1 MIFIDVG
8 PYWSWWYQPRE
19 VTCEGKK
26 KTDALFK
33 TFGLFISFHSSEG
46 QTHHPPSS
54 AALTTTREL
63 SDSSGPGPAVQGL
76 QGICVVLRRCFCKP
90 GDLLPSSPIPYPF
103 SSKNNDERS
112 RWGEQDEKQDL
123 VSYWMENC
131 TSMLQREMVAGPQI
145 SKSTVATAGVK
156 QRAELLREA
165 SLQSLSIQSS
175 TSDCSKEWWGYTTV

>member
-8 PYWSWWYQPRE
+8 PYWSWWYQPGE
-19 VTCEGKK
+19 VTCEGK

-33 TFGLFISFHSSEG
+33 TFALFISFHSSEG

-54 AALTTTREL
+54 AALTMTREV
-63 SDSSGPGPAVQGL
+63 SDSSGPGLAVQGL
-76 QGICVVLRRCFCKP
+76 QGICVVLRRCFCKT

-103 SSKNNDERS
+103 SSKSNDERS
-112 RWGEQDEKQDL
+112 RWGEQDEKQGL

-131 TSMLQREMVAGPQI
+131 TSMLQREMVVGPQI

-165 SLQSLSIQSS
+165 SL
-175 TSDCSKEWWGYTTV
+175 